1 MLVLHTFFY
10 CPGRRHSTK
19 HRCVTHLYRI
29 PLGIFNYVLLL
40 HAKVQRC
47 KVILG
52 QVISTSHKHESVI
65 QDDEL
70 RIKNEKL

>member
-10 CPGRRHSTK
+10 CPGRSHSTK
-19 HRCVTHLYRI
+19 HRCVTHLYCI
-29 PLGIFNYVLLL
+29 PLGIFNYVFLL

-52 QVISTSHKHESVI
+52 HVISMSQYH
-65 QDDEL
+65 
-70 RIKNEKL
+70 RMKNKK